1 MLFHWLDD
9 SDILEPEKPNI
20 SPTIVRIVN
29 PDNTKT
35 EIIDRDTAFMIGR
48 ASITEDELACLK
60 KRGLLGILEI
70 DEAQRLMKLPVHSE
84 SCQEETNSRDRSFWT
99 SPSVLSDERDR
110 RSSFRIGRHLHPLSF
125 PKCKP
130 RFKSKKV
137 SLGTPENS
145 IQWQKIKQWQPP
157 PLNSTFPSVQFATSR
172 SQELS
177 SSANVLDVRK

>member
-1 MLFHWLDD
+1 MLFYWLDD
-9 SDILEPEKPNI
+9 LDILEPKEQGI
-20 SPTIVRIVN
+20 PTIVVRIVN
-29 PDNTKT
+29 PDNTKN
-35 EIIDRDTAFMIGR
+35 EKINRDAAFMIGR
-48 ASITEDELACLK
+48 ASIIEDELECMK
-60 KRGLLGILEI
+60 KRGLLGILESN
-70 DEAQRLMKLPVHSE
+70 EAQRLMKLPVHSE